1 MIVSPMKPNVYLP
14 EKIAKAGLDLLSSE
28 CELIGPWTGGSEPV
42 ADMLASADGVIV
54 RLVRIGEPEFAA
66 APRLKVVAKH
76 GVGLD
81 AIDVAAA
88 TARKIQVVFTPDAN
102 ANSVAEHAVML
113 MLALAKRIV
122 PAARMIGEGRFGER
136 NRHEGI
142 ELAGRTLGVIGL
154 GRIGSRVA
162 EIARNGFGME
172 VLGYDPF
179 LPAEALRPAVRRV
192 ASLDELLEA
201 ADVISLH
208 VPLTAETNKLF
219 GASTLARLKPGCLI
233 INTSRGAVIDELA
246 LAAALAA
253 GTVAGAALDVFEKE
267 PLPADHPLCKEPNAL
282 LTPHI
287 SSNTAESLDRMA
299 IDAAQ
304 GVLDV
309 LGGRRPKY
317 LVNSDALA

>member
-1 MIVSPMKPNVYLP
+1 MKPCVYLP
-14 EKIAKAGLDLLSSE
+14 EKIATAGLDLLRSE
-28 CELIGPWTGGSEPV
+28 CELLGPWTGGTEPV
-42 ADMLASADGVIV
+42 AEMLARADGVIV

-81 AIDVAAA
+81 AIDVATA
-88 TARKIQVVFTPDAN
+88 TARKIQVVFTPEAN
-102 ANSVAEHAVML
+102 ANSVAEHALTL

-122 PAARMIGEGRFGER
+122 PAARMIGEGRFADR

-154 GRIGSRVA
+154 GRIGARVA

-192 ASLDELLEA
+192 ALLDELLA
-201 ADVISLH
+201 KADVISLH

-219 GASTLARLKPGCLI
+219 DASTLARLKPGCII
-233 INTSRGAVIDELA
+233 INTSRGAVIDEPA
-246 LAAALAA
+246 LAAALEA
-253 GTVAGAALDVFEKE
+253 GTIAGAGLDVFEKE
-267 PLPADHPLCKEPNAL
+267 PLPADHPLCTAPNAL

-299 IDAAQ
+299 VDAAQ

-309 LGGRRPKY
+309 LAGRRPKY
-317 LVNSDALA
+317 LVNPDALG